1 MKKKFK
7 NEKSVTN
14 VLIKTSENYRNQ
26 KNITNISSHVSLGI
40 LNFIYYFP

>member
-26 KNITNISSHVSLGI
+26 KNITNISSNISLGI